1 MYERASG
8 GYSGKTRS
16 ASVLPF
22 ANWRE
27 SLGPNVTRACIL
39 AFYSSTLYLTLSQ
52 ETPPPRPSLEAWKGL
67 NILLT
72 ILGPLIWILPRINL
86 ALGRIASNE
95 RVLSAQKII
104 CMSNH
109 TASGTIMSIPKTLS
123 NAVRRP
129 QFRNLT
135 ALPFLYDTATLR
147 RFYGRDETERP
158 ESQNEESFTSPRHR
172 DRVENADGDGSDF
185 SPSYGKSS
193 RESGALPRGR
203 RIQHATRDPQLDS
216 NSEPRPFPWRRHL
229 PENEGTRPWSPRS
242 GNAHSKSRPSYQ
254 NGANLEEHIPF
265 EASLEQHVPFDSPN
279 DDVKSGSKSTG
290 PPSTV
295 SDEERKAFERLR
307 KLAMSKQP
315 GAEKSASPDKTRKS
329 NALQILDGVL
339 KEAMSNIEAQ
349 RAEEHASTHTMDIND
364 MRKGEF
370 RRIASLLAAART
382 DVEMWSVLQK
392 EVLQPIATLDL
403 DNPTNERIGTA
414 KSASAK
420 DAIEAHDREVIMSNF
435 PWILNNAWK
444 TLRRNFPSSGL
455 VLAIIPTIRHMGPS
469 VYALG
474 ASTNLYNKAIAYSFA
489 KLTDVDRVV
498 DLLEEMEKEVLE
510 PDEATLT
517 LLDTIMKT
525 WEEVRQGRFGEGAR
539 LTWEMDRFKRSLMR
553 LAESRTHIKATISER
568 ERSRMAREYRA
579 ATLSEDQEAVPL
591 MMRL

>member
-1 MYERASG
+1 
-8 GYSGKTRS
+8 
-16 ASVLPF
+16 
-22 ANWRE
+22 
-27 SLGPNVTRACIL
+27 
-39 AFYSSTLYLTLSQ
+39 
-52 ETPPPRPSLEAWKGL
+52 
-67 NILLT
+67 
-72 ILGPLIWILPRINL
+72 
-86 ALGRIASNE
+86 
-95 RVLSAQKII
+95 
-104 CMSNH
+104 
-109 TASGTIMSIPKTLS
+109 
-123 NAVRRP
+123 
-129 QFRNLT
+129 
-135 ALPFLYDTATLR
+135 
-147 RFYGRDETERP
+147 
-158 ESQNEESFTSPRHR
+158 
-172 DRVENADGDGSDF
+172 
-185 SPSYGKSS
+185 
-193 RESGALPRGR
+193 
-203 RIQHATRDPQLDS
+203 
-216 NSEPRPFPWRRHL
+216 
-229 PENEGTRPWSPRS
+229 
-242 GNAHSKSRPSYQ
+242 
-254 NGANLEEHIPF
+254 
-265 EASLEQHVPFDSPN
+265 
-279 DDVKSGSKSTG
+279 
-290 PPSTV
+290 
-295 SDEERKAFERLR
+295 
-307 KLAMSKQP
+307 MSKQP

-435 PWILNNAWK
+435 PWVLNNAWK

-525 WEEVRQGRFGEGAR
+525 WEEVRQG
-539 LTWEMDRFKRSLMR
+539 
-553 LAESRTHIKATISER
+553 SRG
-568 ERSRMAREYRA
+568 
-579 ATLSEDQEAVPL
+579 LS
-591 MMRL
+591 